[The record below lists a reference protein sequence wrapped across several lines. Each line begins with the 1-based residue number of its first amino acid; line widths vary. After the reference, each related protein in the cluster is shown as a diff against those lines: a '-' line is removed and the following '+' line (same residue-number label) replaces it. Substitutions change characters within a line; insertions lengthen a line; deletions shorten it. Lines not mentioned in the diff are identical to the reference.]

1 MQIIEVKNNLVKVN
15 YDANQENLV
24 LSGFLVIKDE
34 VQSFIAQVMHLEA
47 SHKGNFAIAKLLF
60 NFDENG
66 IVSNYNG
73 SIPDI
78 KKSILSTV
86 SIEEV
91 LEIIPVQNPVLIG
104 EVAQQNSLLKLDE
117 TLFQEKLLICS
128 EKAENNKILTENI
141 VAQLANNDK
150 KVLIIDVSGDITI
163 SENRIIAG
171 KDFKLPLNYETINF
185 IYEKGLDGANAQT
198 KALIQEV
205 FLEVQNYVKTLPE
218 KYIPFN
224 LFKTVV
230 DEQYQELNLVE
241 LVLLKNKLLKYYEA
255 GIFAQSKDDFN
266 NLSDSLKRNQVTI
279 LDLSNIEPTIQ
290 REMISYAYSLAELL
304 SNMHVIVNVNNSN
317 SDKKLLKYIF
327 TAKTTY
333 PLTICSYSYKYLT
346 ELKQLAKNL
355 ILFAPI
361 QQQDDFASYNAF
373 LNKLNPD
380 EFVIYGKATRYLPLI
395 VKLDDSP
402 QKVWET
408 RPTEQLREVEPTVE
422 TPVYE
427 EAQEDVS
434 LDEQINRDVD
444 IFYTAPKS
452 EKTVQQSFQEQ
463 IFEEPIEMQQEFA
476 QESLINEDLTE
487 DDLDFIDTLNSNQS
501 QDFIIEDVPGQ
512 ENDEIL
518 FEEIQKEQ
526 ELKDEPIITEPN
538 EEPKTTGEF
547 QFAQEAP
554 QGFYIAE
561 ESAEEMG
568 IAEEPIIVEEIPN
581 VLEEE
586 HVPKEAPVLDILP
599 ASTSSTPIVPIYSA
613 EIEPRE
619 GYESE
624 TLAQGDT
631 VVHPKYGKGVVEK
644 MISYGTKT
652 LCSIHFDNVG
662 RRLLDPS
669 LAEIKKV

>member
-47 SHKGNFAIAKLLF
+47 SPKGNFAISKLLF
-60 NFDENG
+60 NFDDNG
-66 IVSNYNG
+66 IVSNYDG

-86 SIEEV
+86 SMEEL
-91 LEIIPVQNPVLIG
+91 LEIIPIQTPVLIG
-104 EVAQQNSLLKLDE
+104 EVAQQKATLKLDE
-117 TLFQEKLLICS
+117 SIFQEKLLICS

-141 VAQLANNDK
+141 VAQLVNKDK
-150 KVLIIDVSGDITI
+150 KVLVIDVFGDITI
-163 SENRIIAG
+163 SENKITAG

-185 IYEKGLDGANAQT
+185 IYEKGLEDANAQT

-218 KYIPFN
+218 KFIPFD
-224 LFKTVV
+224 LFKSVV

-255 GIFAQSKDDFN
+255 GIFAQRKDDFN
-266 NLSDSLKRNQVTI
+266 NLSNSLKRNQVTI
-279 LDLSNIEPTIQ
+279 LDLSNVDTSVQ
-290 REMISYAYSLAELL
+290 REMIAYGYSLTELL
-304 SNMHVIVNVNNSN
+304 PNTYVIVNVNNSN
-317 SDKKLLKYIF
+317 SDKRLLKQIF
-327 TAKTTY
+327 TAKAAY
-333 PLTICSYSYKYLT
+333 PITICSYTYKYLT

-361 QQQDDFASYNAF
+361 QQQNDFASYNTF

-380 EFVIYGKATRYLPLI
+380 EFIIYGKATRHLPFI

-402 QKVWET
+402 QKIWEDQT
-408 RPTEQLREVEPTVE
+408 QLKEVEVPAE

-427 EAQEDVS
+427 EVQEEVS
-434 LDEQINRDVD
+434 LDEQIKRDVD
-444 IFYTAPKS
+444 IFYTTPKS
-452 EKTVQQSFQEQ
+452 DMSVQQSFQEQ
-463 IFEEPIEMQQEFA
+463 IFEEPVEEQQEIA
-476 QESLINEDLTE
+476 QEPLINEDLTE
-487 DDLDFIDTLNSNQS
+487 DDLDFIDALNSNQAE
-501 QDFIIEDVPGQ
+501 DFIIEEVPGQ
-512 ENDEIL
+512 KEEIL
-518 FEEIQKEQ
+518 FEEIQPEQSFEQ
-526 ELKDEPIITEPN
+526 EPIMVEPSETPTEETEITDES
-538 EEPKTTGEF
+538 
-547 QFAQEAP
+547 
-554 QGFYIAE
+554 IAL
-561 ESAEEMG
+561 
-568 IAEEPIIVEEIPN
+568 EEIPN
-581 VLEEE
+581 ILEEE
-586 HVPKEAPVLDILP
+586 PLPKEAPVLDILP

-619 GYESE
+619 GHEPE

-631 VVHPKYGKGVVEK
+631 VIHPKYGKGVVEK
-644 MISYGTKT
+644 MISYGTKS